1 MQSIPGTGSHGRP
14 AGALRRLGALLGAL
28 LILAGCSPAE
38 EPTAGQAG
46 TGAAPASGQVV
57 DGLLSYPASDYHEQ
71 GPGKPGG
78 VLRASVTLDT
88 GTFDVHSIAHGNVQW
103 LGRIVYDGLVYQ
115 DEQGRISPWLAKSW
129 EISADGTVYT
139 FHLRDD
145 VTFSDGTRFDAEA
158 VRVNLEHMR
167 DPATKSP
174 LAAAYIAPYLQG
186 RVVDPFTFEAT
197 LREPYSPFLDVL
209 AQSWLSMISPKQIL
223 EDPKSIAERPIG
235 SGPFVL
241 ESYTREQGAT
251 FVRREDYA
259 WAPPVTRHQGPAY
272 LERIELTFVPE
283 SMIRYSSLLSGQHD
297 FTLDAPTQN
306 AAAIRVNPELV
317 LHSRIRKGN
326 PFRSLTFNVE
336 RFPFDDVRVRR
347 ALTRAVDR
355 DGLAWIVGFGEYQPK
370 SDFLA
375 ANSRFYDPSF
385 SEALKY
391 DVAEAGRLLDE
402 AGWGERDA
410 EGYRV
415 KEGRRLAATLLMSEN
430 PAFPSSVAVAIQADA
445 KKIGFQIELEVLPL
459 AQATDRR
466 YAGDYQ
472 ALGGGYWHTN
482 TPDGLFIL
490 YHSASISTPQLIG
503 QNSSRLRDAELD
515 DLLSRARR
523 STDENELH
531 SLYGQAQRRLTEL
544 VPAAPSYE
552 SHHIVAHHAYV
563 KGLIFDTSHN
573 TPFFT
578 SVWLDKERP

>member
-1 MQSIPGTGSHGRP
+1 
-14 AGALRRLGALLGAL
+14 
-28 LILAGCSPAE
+28 
-38 EPTAGQAG
+38 
-46 TGAAPASGQVV
+46 
-57 DGLLSYPASDYHEQ
+57 
-71 GPGKPGG
+71 

-174 LAAAYIAPYLQG
+174 LAAAYIAPYLRG

-306 AAAIRVNPELV
+306 AAAIRANPELV

-385 SEALKY
+385 TEALKY
-391 DVAEAGRLLDE
+391 DVAEAERLLDE

-523 STDENELH
+523 STDENELR